1 MRLTLTIFALLLVAT
16 VLGACATKHELSYV
30 ASDAPRWNINPDKW
44 DANTN
49 KLTTAPTP
57 GAPMVHR

>member
-1 MRLTLTIFALLLVAT
+1 MWRIALLLLLA
-16 VLGACATKHELSYV
+16 GCATKHELSYV
-30 ASDAPRWNINPDKW
+30 AADAPSWNINPDKW
-44 DANTN
+44 DATTN

>member
-1 MRLTLTIFALLLVAT
+1 MIRILLLALLLA
-16 VLGACATKHELSYV
+16 GCATKHELSYV

-44 DANTN
+44 DSDTN
-49 KLTTAPTP
+49 KLVKAPAP